1 MSLSR
6 RKFTKEFKLAA
17 VRRLET
23 GASIAEVARA
33 CEVNPNVLHRWRREF
48 RDGVDRAFPGNG
60 KSKAEQ
66 DRVAELERKIGQQT
80 LEIDILK
87 RVLQR
92 VEEARCCKRS
102 RPAHHLRANRERN
115 PAGHADDNRPD
126 VPNSGRQSSKLVPPR
141 GRIAEGRS
149 RRGPAG

>member
-17 VRRLET
+17 VRRLEA
-23 GASIAEVARA
+23 GAGVAEVARA

-60 KSKAEQ
+60 RSKAEE
-66 DRVAELERKIGQQT
+66 DRVAELERKIGRQA
-80 LEIDILK
+80 LEIDFLK

-92 VEEARCCKRS
+92 VEEARMLQAMEVVAPSTNKS
-102 RPAHHLRANRERN
+102 KKKP
-115 PAGHADDNRPD
+115 
-126 VPNSGRQSSKLVPPR
+126 SG
-141 GRIAEGRS
+141 GRR
-149 RRGPAG
+149 